1 MVPVPADGQ
10 DALMDAALFRRP
22 PDRFVD
28 VGEGAVAVRTVGSG
42 PDVVLVHGWPV
53 SGATWRRLLPHLTPH
68 VTCHVLDLVGAGDS
82 RFDRSSRLDLDLHVR
97 SVRAVV
103 DDLGTDVAV
112 VGHDSGGLIAR
123 HAVVGLE
130 RLRGLGLV
138 ATEQLRPAPLFRAF
152 VATGRLPGFAAVFG
166 RLVVARR
173 LRRSPLVLGG
183 AFHDKAL
190 LDGEFDELL
199 LRPLHDDADKR
210 WAAGQLVRSFDM
222 ALVRDLPQVHAAI
235 PAPVQLVWGDGDPF
249 FPVDRAREMV
259 PSFPDAQLTVVPQAR
274 LFVHEERPE
283 QVAAALL
290 PVLLGTRR
298 AAA

>member
-97 SVRAVV
+97 SVRA
-103 DDLGTDVAV
+103 
-112 VGHDSGGLIAR
+112 
-123 HAVVGLE
+123 
-130 RLRGLGLV
+130 
-138 ATEQLRPAPLFRAF
+138 LFRAF